1 MKKLSVPA
9 ILLLVIAVVL
19 AVVSFINLPEIATTQ
34 ISLGGST
41 PARLPKP
48 VAIAIPFLLGA
59 GGAAYALAAGDDDG
73 ARSKGFV
80 ISVIGNLV
88 LAGILFINCFK

>member
-48 VAIAIPFLLGA
+48 VAIAIPFTWSRRSSVRPCC
-59 GGAAYALAAGDDDG
+59 GDDDG
-73 ARSKGFV
+73 ARSKA
-80 ISVIGNLV
+80 SLYPSS
-88 LAGILFINCFK
+88 GIWF